1 MERAWAMAAGIT
13 TAFCRW
19 HALCRAALL
28 ELVLPRECH
37 DVRADFV
44 LTEDALYA
52 CKGGG

>member
-1 MERAWAMAAGIT
+1 MACKAVKI
-13 TAFCRW
+13 
-19 HALCRAALL
+19 ALCRAVLL
-28 ELVLPRECH
+28 EPVLPRECH